1 MRPIS
6 KTVSAVASSEPIPL
20 DHYISPANITV
31 DVRVNG
37 TSVTFAGE
45 YTTDDIYAAGY
56 DPNDPSSN
64 WSTITGVSGAAS
76 VTGNI
81 AFPVTAVRLDVTAIA
96 SGSVT
101 MTVIQSGG
109 PE

>member
-31 DVRVNG
+31 DVRVDG
-37 TSVTFAGE
+37 TTVTFAGE
-45 YTTDDIYAAGY
+45 YTTDDIYAADY
-56 DPNDPSSN
+56 DADAGN

>member
-6 KTVSAVASSEPIPL
+6 KTVSSVAASDPVPL
-20 DHYISPANITV
+20 DHYISPANVTV
-31 DVRVNG
+31 DVRVDG
-37 TSVTFAGE
+37 TSVTFTGQ
-45 YTTDDIYAAGY
+45 YTTDDIYAADY
-56 DPNDPSSN
+56 DAATGN
-64 WSTITGVSGAAS
+64 WSAITGVSGAAS

-81 AFPVTAVRLDVTAIA
+81 AFPVTAVRLDVSGIA
-96 SGSVT
+96 TGSVT

>member
-6 KTVSAVASSEPIPL
+6 KTVSAVAASDPVPL
-20 DHYISPANITV
+20 DHYISPANVTV
-31 DVRVNG
+31 DVRVDG
-37 TSVTFAGE
+37 TSVTFAGQ
-45 YTTDDIYAAGY
+45 YTTDDIYAADY
-56 DPNDPSSN
+56 DAATGN
-64 WSTITGVSGAAS
+64 WSAITGVAGAAS

-81 AFPVTAVRLDVTAIA
+81 AFPVTAVRLNVTAIA
-96 SGSVT
+96 TGSVT